1 MSKEVKAHL
10 RLLDPADIREYSLWL
25 FFGSVQSNVTRHHM
39 DGPQPLNVWRDYLR
53 EKMGATLK
61 KRTPRE
67 YDVILPEATKRNP
80 RPTDALGKRWIIC
93 GHAKNGAEYYFSGN
107 SRKPLGGRFV
117 RDRSKATTLQTK
129 FAASEVARH
138 LRPYL
143 YGIGLESLEVKP
155 E

>member
-1 MSKEVKAHL
+1 MRKFRGRIEAKRGALLVGGVRKHVSAPFNTEAEAEAWLSAVKEGNRGLYSRAIVVSSG
-10 RLLDPADIREYSLWL
+10 PIR
-25 FFGSVQSNVTRHHM
+25 
-39 DGPQPLNVWRDYLR
+39 
-53 EKMGATLK
+53 A
-61 KRTPRE
+61 
-67 YDVILPEATKRNP
+67 
-80 RPTDALGKRWIIC
+80 DALGKRWIIC
-93 GHAKNGAEYYFSGN
+93 GKAKNGAEYYFSGN

-117 RDRSKATTLQTK
+117 RNRAKATTLQTK